1 MDLKTFLSVLL
12 LYRHNFQV
20 LHWMA
25 DGESF
30 LTIHA
35 QAEKYYKRLSDDID
49 KIAEMI
55 LRESNEI
62 ISYKEVFD
70 IIEESDQ
77 DFLLMTGKDLCDMV
91 SFTTYSEK
99 MFDDLK
105 ECIGEILKHPKGSED
120 VGIYSELENMFN
132 EYDLQA
138 RYIIKRLSP
147 NKK

>member
-1 MDLKTFLSVLL
+1 MDLRTFLSVLL

-35 QAEKYYKRLSDDID
+35 QAEKYYKLLSDDID
-49 KIAEMI
+49 KVAEMI
-55 LRESNEI
+55 LRDYNEI
-62 ISYKEVFD
+62 ISYKDVLD
-70 IIEESDQ
+70 ITEESDH
-77 DFLLMTGKDLCDMV
+77 DFLLMTGKELCDMV
-91 SFTTYSEK
+91 SFAKYSEQ
-99 MFDDLK
+99 MFNDLK
-105 ECIGEILKHPKGSED
+105 KCIELLFEKNKKSDDI
-120 VGIYSELENMFN
+120 GIVSELENIYN
-132 EYDLQA
+132 EYDLQV